1 MANSVRA
8 VVFDYKTVFQTGTT
22 SPHPGMAQVLHLL
35 DKRGIGWVLLTTDPF
50 DTRHCT
56 LAGLPEPALHLAQR
70 DIPGQKNRGSDLW
83 LTEAAERLDLPTT
96 QLALVGAN
104 ELDWRT
110 GVNAGVVFI
119 RARWA
124 TGTLKQVALT
134 AQDPA
139 HLYWILDRHLLH
151 EPQWLFAMDD
161 EPRNYK
167 VRSLFDPDESFDG
180 TNPRRFTLKTV
191 FTYDVDVQAGDRNA
205 RDILMLHVLCAA
217 YLEGLL
223 PARAWFCVYPSS
235 TPGAVNHQLSDFIEV
250 AKVMTGASYKDDLL
264 VRATQAIDTSRARAA
279 RRHGDVTIATQAN
292 TVHLNPAY
300 RSALAKGKTV
310 IVFDD
315 FTTEGMSLDWARNLL
330 TKAGATQVIGMT
342 IGKYRKPY
350 TFFTP
355 RPGVTID
362 PFTPNTGLVPAD
374 FTVEPRHFAFGTG
387 PVDLV
392 AETMRRAVA
401 GDTGLPETGLPA
413 TTTQLTPAKNEL
425 LDALVAASKVPR
437 RVPPGTVIPMV
448 KRRNGRQQHIMDF
461 LGTLAGRGL
470 LAWRADYHV
479 EESMPLWWV
488 ALDGQPA
495 VRWYKSPEVE
505 TLIGE
510 LCSVAGIIW
519 EPVLAHFGEPARLEA
534 VARIEARRKAAGG

>member
-8 VVFDYKTVFQTGTT
+8 VVFDRKAVFQTGTM

-50 DTRHCT
+50 DARQCA
-56 LAGLPEPALHLAQR
+56 LAGLPEPTLHLSKG

-83 LTEAAERLDLPTT
+83 ITEVAERLGLPVT
-96 QLALVGAN
+96 QLALVGATD
-104 ELDWRT
+104 LDWRT

-119 RARWA
+119 RALWA
-124 TGTLKQVALT
+124 TGTLRQVALT

-161 EPRNYK
+161 EARNYK
-167 VRSLFDPDESFDG
+167 VRSLFPPEVRFDG
-180 TNPRRFTLKTV
+180 TNPSSFTLQHV
-191 FTYDVDVQAGDRNA
+191 FTYDIDVTAGNRSA

-235 TPGAVNHQLSDFIEV
+235 TPGAVNHQLADFIKV

-264 VRATQAIDTSRARAA
+264 VRATQATDTSRARAQN
-279 RRHGDVTIATQAN
+279 RHGEVTIATQAN
-292 TVHLNPAY
+292 TVHLNPAH
-300 RSALAKGKTV
+300 RNTLARGKTV
-310 IVFDD
+310 VVFDD
-315 FTTEGMSLDWARNLL
+315 FTTEGMSLDWARSLL
-330 TKAGATQVIGMT
+330 TEAGATQVIGVT

-350 TFFTP
+350 TFFSP
-355 RPGVTID
+355 RPGVEID
-362 PFTPNTGLVPAD
+362 PFTPNTSLTPAD
-374 FTVEPRHFAFGTG
+374 FTVDQRQVPFGTG

-401 GDTGLPETGLPA
+401 GDTGLPEIDLAAA
-413 TTTQLTPAKNEL
+413 TTALTPAENEL
-425 LDALVAASKVPR
+425 LDGLVAASKVPR
-437 RVPPGTVIPMV
+437 PVPTGTVTPML

-461 LGTLAGRGL
+461 LDKLAGLGL
-470 LAWRADYHV
+470 LTWRADYHV
-479 EESMPLWWV
+479 EQSMPLWWV
-488 ALDGQPA
+488 SLDGKPA
-495 VRWYKSPEVE
+495 VRWYNSREVE

-510 LCSVAGIIW
+510 LCAVAGIIW
-519 EPVLAHFGEPARLEA
+519 EPVLATFGETQRLEA
-534 VARIEARRKAAGG
+534 VARIEARRKAAGR